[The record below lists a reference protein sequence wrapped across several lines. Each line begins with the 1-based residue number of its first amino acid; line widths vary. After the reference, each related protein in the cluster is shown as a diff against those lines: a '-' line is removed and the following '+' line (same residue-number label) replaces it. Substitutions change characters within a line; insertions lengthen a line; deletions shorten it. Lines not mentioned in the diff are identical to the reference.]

1 VTRVKWN
8 IDSILLEIVL
18 TLTQDRYMVCVE
30 HTRGSKIDMYAPDG
44 TTR

>member
-1 VTRVKWN
+1 VTRLKWN
-8 IDSILLEIVL
+8 IDSVLLEIVL

-30 HTRGSKIDMYAPDG
+30 RTRDSEIDMYAPDG